1 MKKQKIYAKIK
12 LYIGDNI
19 VILLSFKKE
28 RKLLEETNNLN
39 IGVFDSGM
47 GGVSVLG
54 DLIKLMPNENYI
66 YYGDSR
72 NAPYGTKNVN
82 EIIEHTKNAC
92 DFLISKGVKA
102 IVIAC
107 NTATSCA
114 IEILR
119 KEYSIPIIGMEPAV
133 KPAIELADN
142 KKVIVLATPVTL
154 GLDKFNT
161 LIEQLNCKERIIKI
175 PAPELVNFVE
185 KGDINS
191 NDIRNQILSYLHNI
205 DLKEVGAIVLGC
217 THFVFLKDIIRN
229 IIGDEIKIIDGNEG
243 TAKHLKS
250 LLNTSGILKSNTEPS
265 VEFNNSS
272 DNYEMIELSEKLLN
286 NINNYNAK
294 RSLNVI

>member
-1 MKKQKIYAKIK
+1 M
-12 LYIGDNI
+12 
-19 VILLSFKKE
+19 
-28 RKLLEETNNLN
+28 EETNNLY

-47 GGVSVLG
+47 GGISVLG

-66 YYGDSR
+66 YYGDSK
-72 NAPYGTKNVN
+72 NAPYGTKHVN

-92 DFLISKGVKA
+92 EFLISKGAKA
-102 IVIAC
+102 IVVAC

-114 IEILR
+114 VEILR

-133 KPAIELADN
+133 KPAIESAEN

-154 GLDKFNT
+154 SLDKFNT
-161 LIEQLNCKERIIKI
+161 LIDQLDCKERIIKI

-185 KGDINS
+185 KGDISS

-229 IIGDEIKIIDGNEG
+229 IIGNKIKIIDGNEG

-250 LLNTSGILKSNTEPS
+250 VLKRNGILESNIESTL
-265 VEFNNSS
+265 EFNNSS

-286 NINNYNAK
+286 NIINYNAK
-294 RSLNVI
+294 RSLKVI